1 MGGVPHD
8 SKPPPRPATGPA
20 RDLGEVWEL
29 LDTLPPAAA
38 RIDLAATTVDLVAA
52 KVAATRSMDRE
63 PAGPGRWL
71 MPFAAVAACLAG
83 GFVAGRT
90 TAPDPDQ
97 WVLEQLPV
105 IEHLD
110 LLQEAGSLEFLE
122 AVAER
127 QRGSP
132 ELTRWLRAGGD
143 PRSRR
148 EEAQE
153 FDEAL
158 GQLAAEGAA
167 RPRGRDVLTAR
178 RTAVAALPA
187 VKQAKIERNA
197 QTFRSLA
204 NIDRRELVAIATALA
219 DPVNERLRDAARA
232 WHLILAAMNPVVRR
246 TAIEMPVEERL
257 ELLERPLGRPRDE
270 FRERRP
276 TTGPGA
282 ADRRPPPGGPPG
294 FRFPPPPGAGPREAP
309 AETRAPP
316 R

>member
-1 MGGVPHD
+1 MGGMPRD
-8 SKPPPRPATGPA
+8 SGPPPRPATGPA
-20 RDLGEVWEL
+20 RDLGDVWEL

-38 RIDLAATTVDLVAA
+38 RVDLAATTVDLVAA
-52 KVAATRSMDRE
+52 KVAARPRGRG
-63 PAGPGRWL
+63 PAGVGRWL
-71 MPFAAVAACLAG
+71 MPVAAVAASLAG
-83 GFVAGRT
+83 GFVAGRA
-90 TAPDPDQ
+90 TAPDPDH

-127 QRGSP
+127 QRGNP
-132 ELTRWLRAGGD
+132 ELPRWLRAGGD

-148 EEAQE
+148 EDAQE
-153 FDEAL
+153 FDAAL
-158 GQLAAEGAA
+158 GQLEAEDAT
-167 RPRGRDVLTAR
+167 RRQERDVIQAR
-178 RTAVAALPA
+178 RAAVAALPA
-187 VKQAKIERNA
+187 VKQARIERNA
-197 QTFRSLA
+197 ETFRSLA
-204 NIDRRELVAIATALA
+204 NIDRRELGAIATALA
-219 DPVNERLRDAARA
+219 DPANGRLRDAARA

-257 ELLERPLGRPRDE
+257 EMLERPFGRPRDE

-276 TTGPGA
+276 NNAPGA
-282 ADRRPPPGGPPG
+282 PERRPLPGGPPG
-294 FRFPPPPGAGPREAP
+294 FRLPPPPAAGPREAP